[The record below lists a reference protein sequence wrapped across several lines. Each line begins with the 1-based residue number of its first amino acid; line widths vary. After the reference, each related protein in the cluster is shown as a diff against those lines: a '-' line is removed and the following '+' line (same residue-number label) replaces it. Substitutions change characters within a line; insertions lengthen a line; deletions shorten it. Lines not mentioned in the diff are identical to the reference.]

1 MFHKLQA
8 KAQAA
13 LASAT
18 HRNDNNDHV
27 DHQADPTQPTQQAG
41 GRHHAIDNITH
52 TLKQLHTQY
61 SPQVR
66 PDARQLQLLIT
77 SQKGLALD
85 FEAVSRESKGHSK
98 ELYLW
103 GQDQVDD
110 VKDVSDRVAYLNFAH
125 GSLAADLA
133 KSLDSSRASYK
144 SLRDAETTLHPRRT
158 ARAGMK
164 AEIDK
169 IRQAGA
175 TGKAPANG
183 AERIAE
189 LEAQLRKAEQDD
201 APQEREVVL
210 LRRRALIECERKK
223 WAGFREYAAK
233 LELLADAAEALLE
246 ELPEQESTG
255 AYAGA
260 QNTARIRSQLQSTLD
275 SYQPAQ
281 GRSNRFK
288 APHADPGVG
297 IGADTRSFGETHKD
311 ELSSLPPT
319 AAPTPQT
326 GPGVLAEQ
334 RFGQQGS
341 GQHFDPATVQPG
353 SEGATR
359 TDTTATTGHAPA
371 QPAPIN
377 PAALNNAPASI
388 PTHSPNVSSPLRDTA
403 ATQDATR
410 VPSTAG
416 ATAAPPTTTS
426 PVPIPSAQ
434 NDVTVA
440 ETGVPLS
447 AGAEGPG
454 PKSGSLSRDNVP
466 TTAPPTGPPQ
476 TGIVPPP
483 ADDQLPGFAGATKHE
498 SAEEEK
504 ARLAKEERERLLRT
518 EGASTVHPT
527 AEEEKARLEREER
540 ERLLQGQTQGQDEKR
555 EDGKATLP
563 PYADF

>member
-1 MFHKLQA
+1 MFQKLQA

-13 LASAT
+13 LANAT
-18 HRNDNNDHV
+18 HRHDNDNTDNQV
-27 DHQADPTQPTQQAG
+27 DSSQPTQHSG

-103 GQDQVDD
+103 GQDQVED
-110 VKDVSDRVAYLNFAH
+110 VKDVSDRIAYLNFAH

-144 SLRDAETTLHPRRT
+144 SLRDAETALHPRRT

-164 AEIDK
+164 AEIEK

-189 LEAQLRKAEQDD
+189 LENQLGKAEQDD

-210 LRRRALIECERKK
+210 LKRRALIECERKK

-233 LELLADAAEALLE
+233 LELLADAAEALLD
-246 ELPEQESTG
+246 ELPEQEPAGS
-255 AYAGA
+255 YAGA
-260 QNTARIRSQLQSTLD
+260 QNTARIRSQLQNSLD
-275 SYQPAQ
+275 SYKPAQ
-281 GRSNRFK
+281 DRQNKFK
-288 APHADPGVG
+288 SPSLHAAGVG
-297 IGADTRSFGETHKD
+297 VGADTRSFGETHKD
-311 ELSSLPPT
+311 ELNSLPPT
-319 AAPTPQT
+319 TAPTPQT
-326 GPGVLAEQ
+326 GPGALAEQ
-334 RFGQQGS
+334 RFGSQGS
-341 GQHFDPATVQPG
+341 SQHLDPAAQPG
-353 SEGATR
+353 SEGISHTNI
-359 TDTTATTGHAPA
+359 TATTGHSST
-371 QPAPIN
+371 QPAAIN
-377 PAALNNAPASI
+377 PTTLNHAPASI
-388 PTHSPNVSSPLRDTA
+388 PTHSPSVSSPLRDIS
-403 ATQDATR
+403 TQDTH
-410 VPSTAG
+410 
-416 ATAAPPTTTS
+416 
-426 PVPIPSAQ
+426 
-434 NDVTVA
+434 DVTVA
-440 ETGVPLS
+440 ETGVPLT
-447 AGAEGPG
+447 AGVEGPG
-454 PKSGSLSRDNVP
+454 PKSGNLSRDNVP
-466 TTAPPTGPPQ
+466 STAPPAGPAQ
-476 TGIVPPP
+476 TGTVPP
-483 ADDQLPGFAGATKHE
+483 AGGDELPGFSGATKHE

-504 ARLAKEERERLLRT
+504 SRLAREERERLFHA
-518 EGASTVHPT
+518 EGTSAAHPT

-540 ERLLQGQTQGQDEKR
+540 ERVLRGQTQGQDEKG
-555 EDGKATLP
+555 EDGKTVPP

>member
-18 HRNDNNDHV
+18 HRNDNNNDHV
-27 DHQADPTQPTQQAG
+27 DNQPDPTQPTQQPG
-41 GRHHAIDNITH
+41 GRHHAIGNITH

-85 FEAVSRESKGHSK
+85 FEAVSRESKSHSK

-110 VKDVSDRVAYLNFAH
+110 VKDVSDRIAYLNFAH
-125 GSLAADLA
+125 GSLATDLA

-144 SLRDAETTLHPRRT
+144 SLRDAETALHPRRT

-164 AEIDK
+164 AEIEK

-183 AERIAE
+183 AERIVE
-189 LEAQLRKAEQDD
+189 LETQLAKAEQDD

-210 LRRRALIECERKK
+210 LKRRALVECERKK

-233 LELLADAAEALLE
+233 LEALADAAEALLE
-246 ELPEQESTG
+246 ELPEHEPTG
-255 AYAGA
+255 PYAGA
-260 QNTARIRSQLQSTLD
+260 QNTARI
-275 SYQPAQ
+275 
-281 GRSNRFK
+281 
-288 APHADPGVG
+288 HPGVG

-311 ELSSLPPT
+311 ELNSLPPT

-326 GPGVLAEQ
+326 GPGALAEQ
-334 RFGQQGS
+334 RFGSQGS
-341 GQHFDPATVQPG
+341 GQHLNPASAAIAQPG
-353 SEGATR
+353 SEGVTR
-359 TDTTATTGHAPA
+359 TSTTAIDGHAPP
-371 QPAPIN
+371 QPTPIN
-377 PAALNNAPASI
+377 PTALNNAPASI
-388 PTHSPNVSSPLRDTA
+388 PTHSPSVSSPLRDA
-403 ATQDATR
+403 SVTQDAAQA
-410 VPSTAG
+410 PSTAG
-416 ATAAPPTTTS
+416 ATTVPSATHSA
-426 PVPIPSAQ
+426 VPIPPAQ
-434 NDVTVA
+434 SEVTVA
-440 ETGVPLS
+440 ETGVPLT
-447 AGAEGPG
+447 AGVEGPG

-466 TTAPPTGPPQ
+466 TTAPPSGPPQ
-476 TGIVPPP
+476 TGTIP
-483 ADDQLPGFAGATKHE
+483 AAHDELPGFAGATRHE

-504 ARLAKEERERLLRT
+504 ARLAREERERLLHS
-518 EGASTVHPT
+518 GGPSSAHPT

-540 ERLLQGQTQGQDEKR
+540 DRLLQGQTQGQDGKA
-555 EDGKATLP
+555 EDGKTVPP